1 MKYLVTGSAGF
12 IGSALTR
19 KLLSLGHEVVGV
31 DCYLPNLYS
40 NQTKLKR
47 TQELLAHE
55 SFKFIEHDL
64 RDEFPIHLLKDCAT
78 VFNLAAMAGLS
89 PSWIEFDTYVG
100 CNLTATNNL
109 LIALSMNPKVKLIH
123 ASTSSV
129 YGNIHNGDETSE
141 LQPISPYGVSKLAA
155 ENLIKSYAHNR
166 ELNYSILRLFSVYG
180 PDQRVDMAFSRIISA
195 IYNEEPVHIFG
206 TGAQSRSNTF
216 ITDVVDAFVLTDS
229 SIVKNET
236 YNICGDTEIT
246 LMQFV
251 ELASMKLKKKPK
263 IEFGPMRTGDQTV
276 TKGKNFKAQDLIG
289 WKPNVDFDYGVELQI
304 RKFLQDS

>member
-12 IGSALTR
+12 IGSALAK
-19 KLLSLGHEVVGV
+19 KLLNLGHEVVGV
-31 DCYLPNLYS
+31 DCYLPNLYP

-47 TQELLAHE
+47 TEELLSSE
-55 SFKFIEHDL
+55 SFEFVEHDL
-64 RDEFPIHLLKDCAT
+64 RNEFPIHLLEDCAT

-89 PSWIEFDTYVG
+89 PSWVEFDTYVG

-109 LIALSMNPKVKLIH
+109 LIALSMNPRVKLIH

-129 YGNIHNGDETSE
+129 YGNIQNGDETSE
-141 LQPISPYGVSKLAA
+141 LQPISPYGVTKLAA
-155 ENLIKSYAHNR
+155 ENLIKSYAYNG

-180 PDQRVDMAFSRIISA
+180 PDQRADMAFSRIISA

-206 TGAQSRSNTF
+206 TGSQSRSNTF
-216 ITDVVDAFVLTDS
+216 ISDVVDAFVLTEGS
-229 SIVKNET
+229 NVKNET
-236 YNICGDTEIT
+236 FNICGNHEIT

-251 ELASMKLKKKPK
+251 ELASMKLERNPN
-263 IEFGPMRTGDQTV
+263 IDFGPMRAGDQTV
-276 TKGKNFKAQDLIG
+276 TKGKNNKAQDLID
-289 WKPNVDFDYGVELQI
+289 WKPKIDFDHGVELQI